1 MSEPQV
7 TIIVSPRERF
17 SYTRE
22 SLESIY
28 ENTQIPFK
36 LVYVDGNSPKK
47 IREYL
52 QNQAQEKGFKL
63 IRTDYYLTPNS
74 ARNIGLTEVDTKYV
88 VFVDN
93 DIIPASGW
101 LKALIDCAEDTEAT
115 VVGPLMFQYLPLHE
129 EIHFAGGES
138 HIVVDKR
145 GRRRLREK
153 MYKQGKK
160 ITDPRVKLE
169 RTETELCEFHCMLA
183 RTDIFKKLGLLDEQ
197 MLNTKEHVDFCM
209 NIAQSGG
216 SVYFEPTSFVT
227 YVATSSIKLS
237 DLHYYMLR
245 WSDAWELGSL
255 SRLRQKWDIAEDGYF
270 LHKYK
275 GLGWRRRNTILMPII
290 STLTFGIQNEFL
302 QKVLMYGLFAPI
314 EKLLNRYL
322 TARYARDRRLKDDS
336 TSRQSLWQHRAASA
350 TTEIRD
356 ENFAR

>member
-28 ENTQIPFK
+28 ENTQVPFK
-36 LVYVDGNSPKK
+36 LIYVDGNSPKD

-74 ARNIGLTEVDTKYV
+74 ARNIGLAEVDTKYV
-88 VFVDN
+88 AFVDN
-93 DIIPASGW
+93 DIIPAAGW
-101 LKALIDCAEDTEAT
+101 LKALIDCSEETEAT
-115 VVGPLMFQYLPLHE
+115 VVGPLMFQYLPLHQ

-138 HIVVDKR
+138 HVVVDAK

-153 MYKQGKK
+153 MYKQGKQ
-160 ITDPRVKLE
+160 ITDPRVKLQ
-169 RTETELCEFHCMLA
+169 RTETELCEFHVMLV
-183 RTDIFKKLGLLDEQ
+183 RTEIFQHLGTFDQQ
-197 MLNTKEHVDFCM
+197 MLNTKEHLDFCM
-209 NIAQSGG
+209 NVAKFGG
-216 SVYFEPTSFVT
+216 SVYFEPKSLVT
-227 YVATSSIKLS
+227 YVPTSPLKFS

-255 SRLRQKWDIAEDGYF
+255 SRLRQKWNLAEDGYF
-270 LHKYK
+270 QHKYK
-275 GLGWRRRNTILMPII
+275 ALGWRRRDTILMPIVR
-290 STLTFGIQNEFL
+290 SLTFGIQNQFL
-302 QKVLMYGLFAPI
+302 QKLLMYGLFAPV

-322 TARYARDRRLKDDS
+322 TSVYAKKYL
-336 TSRQSLWQHRAASA
+336 QSKSALETPIVASEQ
-350 TTEIRD
+350 TLSKV
-356 ENFAR
+356 